1 MEKMSGMMLR
11 AKAKVLSNYI
21 DKIKLV
27 EKQQGM
33 SALQKNNI
41 TKVEEKF
48 ELESKIVEKEM
59 EREHRFLY

>member
-1 MEKMSGMMLR
+1 MMLR